1 MIVTDTPVALP
12 GGCVAALGTFDG
24 VHPGHRRVLA
34 DAAGGG
40 LPVAVVTFAQHPQGK
55 PRILSPARCDEL
67 FERLG
72 IAAVVRLDFAAVRD
86 MAPEAFLDG
95 LVTTMGAKGFACGY
109 DFRFGKGA
117 GGDAALLTAYCEARG
132 LFCSVSEPVT
142 AGGEP
147 ISSSRIREA
156 IAAGELPAAEALLG
170 STYRVEGPVV
180 HGDERGRLLGFPTL
194 NQVLDG
200 NFVLP
205 RFGVYAAR
213 VTLGG
218 VTYAAVTN
226 VGMRPTFA
234 TAQPL
239 AESHVMGFSG
249 DVYGQNVSV
258 ELRRFLREERRFD
271 SAEALIEQMKRDA
284 ENAQK

>member
-1 MIVTDTPVALP
+1 MTVSDRLFPIG

-34 DAAGGG
+34 QAAGGG

-55 PRILSPARCDEL
+55 QRILSPARCDEL
-67 FERLG
+67 FEECG
-72 IAAVVRLDFAAVRD
+72 AAAVVRLDFAAVRD
-86 MAPEAFLDG
+86 MAPEAFLDM
-95 LVTTMGAKGFACGY
+95 LVTELGAGGFACGY
-109 DFRFGKGA
+109 NFRFGKGA
-117 GGDAALLTAYCEARG
+117 SGDAALLAAYCEASG

-142 AGGEP
+142 AGGEA

-156 IAAGELPAAEALLG
+156 IAAGDMAEAAALLG
-170 STYRVEGPVV
+170 SAYRIVGPVV

-194 NQVLDG
+194 NQTLDG
-200 NFVLP
+200 GYVLP

-213 VTLGG
+213 VAIGG

-226 VGMRPTFA
+226 IGVRPTFA
-234 TAQPL
+234 GEQPL

-249 DVYGQNVSV
+249 DLYGQNVSV
-258 ELRRFLREERRFD
+258 ELRRFLREERKFA
-271 SAEALIEQMKRDA
+271 SAEALVEQMKKDA
-284 ENAQK
+284 EEAQK